1 VFAGRTL
8 KFQLYFHGPSKTKTG
23 WGAHMEIIGIV
34 GFVFAAVAVGTLIY
48 EREMDVLHGR
58 YIEGSEDA
66 QEFAAVWNPML
77 VLVDRLNWKARN
89 AVYLASLA

>member
-1 VFAGRTL
+1 
-8 KFQLYFHGPSKTKTG
+8 
-23 WGAHMEIIGIV
+23 MEIIGIV

-58 YIEGSEDA
+58 YIEGREEAD
-66 QEFAAVWNPML
+66 EFAAVWNPML

>member
-1 VFAGRTL
+1 
-8 KFQLYFHGPSKTKTG
+8 
-23 WGAHMEIIGIV
+23 MEIIGIV

-58 YIEGSEDA
+58 YIEGR
-66 QEFAAVWNPML
+66 QEANEFGAVWNPML

>member
-1 VFAGRTL
+1 
-8 KFQLYFHGPSKTKTG
+8 
-23 WGAHMEIIGIV
+23 MEIIGIA

-48 EREMDVLHGR
+48 EREMDVLYGR
-58 YIEGSEDA
+58 YIEGRKQADEY
-66 QEFAAVWNPML
+66 AAVRNPML

>member
-1 VFAGRTL
+1 
-8 KFQLYFHGPSKTKTG
+8 
-23 WGAHMEIIGIV
+23 MEIIGIV

-58 YIEGSEDA
+58 YIEGRKQAD
-66 QEFAAVWNPML
+66 EFTAVWNPML

>member
-1 VFAGRTL
+1 MGHL
-8 KFQLYFHGPSKTKTG
+8 KTKTS
-23 WGAHMEIIGIV
+23 WGAHMQIIGIV
-34 GFVFAAVAVGTLIY
+34 GFVFAAVALGALIY

-58 YIEGSEDA
+58 YIEDREQA
-66 QEFAAVWNPML
+66 QVAAAIWHPTL